1 MITIK
6 QAGDCNWTCAALS
19 LVILIIRLAVYRNR
33 QNSFDVS
40 SMLCVASTLIV
51 SIRIGVNYYLL
62 KCGSANYQPSASL
75 ASLDAHDYAVIKT
88 GSILAIAGRLLITT
102 YIWLQVSL
110 LLLFYSR
117 IVYQERWVANT
128 IKFCWLTIF
137 ASYVA
142 VVLTTCLECQPFKLY
157 WLLTPH
163 PASCRN
169 AYVQLF
175 AQCIANIVLDLILLA
190 IGLPIVLNRKNRT
203 VSQSLRLGL
212 IATIG
217 ILCIIF
223 TCIRL
228 GYIYG
233 TKSSQ
238 AGRTFWASIQ
248 MLVSTFVAN
257 APTIYGSFNL
267 VQRQKSEK
275 LARRAS
281 RPETWGMV
289 TKSASEES
297 RVTAED
303 VELGS
308 TFEPETPIFSEK
320 V

>member
-1 MITIK
+1 MITAK
-6 QAGDCNWTCAALS
+6 QAGDCNWACAALS

-33 QNSFDVS
+33 QNPFDVS
-40 SMLCVASTLIV
+40 PMLCVASILIV

-62 KCGSANYQPSASL
+62 KCGSANYQLSGSL
-75 ASLDAHDYAVIKT
+75 ASLNAHDYAVIKT

-117 IVYQERWVANT
+117 IVYQERWVTNT

-142 VVLTTCLECQPFKLY
+142 VVLTTCLECRPFKLY
-157 WLLTPH
+157 WLLKPH
-163 PASCRN
+163 RDSCQH

-175 AQCIANIVLDLILLA
+175 AQCIANIVLDLILLV
-190 IGLPIVLNRKNRT
+190 ICLPIVLSWRNRT

-212 IATIG
+212 IVMLGT
-217 ILCIIF
+217 LCIIF

-228 GYIYG
+228 AYIYG
-233 TKSSQ
+233 TNSSQ
-238 AGRTFWASIQ
+238 TARTFWASIQ

-257 APTIYGSFNL
+257 VPTIYGSVKL
-267 VQRQKSEK
+267 VQRRKSEK

-281 RPETWGMV
+281 RPEAWGMV
-289 TKSASEES
+289 TDSAS
-297 RVTAED
+297 
-303 VELGS
+303 GS
-308 TFEPETPIFSEK
+308 AVYNPAD
-320 V
+320 